1 MAMTLALFLPWL
13 IMQKDVSLPADMA
26 WLTIAAQHILSGD
39 RMTDAFF
46 DNNPPLCYLI
56 YIPVAL
62 LISAGLPMELAT
74 YIFSVLFVECFSF
87 QRIV

>member
-39 RMTDAFF
+39 RM
-46 DNNPPLCYLI
+46 
-56 YIPVAL
+56 
-62 LISAGLPMELAT
+62 G
-74 YIFSVLFVECFSF
+74 
-87 QRIV
+87 R